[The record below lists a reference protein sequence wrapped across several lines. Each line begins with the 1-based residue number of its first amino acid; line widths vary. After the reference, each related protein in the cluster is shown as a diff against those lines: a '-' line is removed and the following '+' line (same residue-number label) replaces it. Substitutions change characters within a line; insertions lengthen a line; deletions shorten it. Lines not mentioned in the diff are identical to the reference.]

1 MPRATKAPT
10 RAPASPIAGG
20 AGGAGGS
27 GPGGAEG
34 STPSGPPSRLP
45 DSGARDVLYLV
56 DLSGYVFRAYH
67 ALPPLSSSRGEPTHA
82 VLGTVNMLQKI
93 VAERRPHLF
102 VVAMDSRG
110 PTFRHAVDVRYK
122 ATRPAPPPD
131 LSQQMARVEQIV
143 RAWDVACFAR
153 EGFEADDLIATVT
166 ARSLAEG
173 WRVVIVSADKDL
185 MQLVHDGDDR
195 VVLWDSMR
203 DRVYGPREVREKL
216 GVAPSQVRDFL
227 ALTGDTSDNVPG
239 VPGVGPK
246 TASDLLAQFGSIES
260 ILANVDQVTK
270 PKLRENLKA
279 HEADARVSQKLVTLD
294 GSSPVEWDRS
304 KLLWGGANI
313 EELRRLYT
321 ELEFQR
327 QIDQLQQLASIGAQ
341 AWLAKSAKP
350 AAGSPDPEQ
359 PTAGPGAAAG
369 VPAGLGHD
377 ASPAAAAGPGASDV
391 APTDASRVYEVVLD
405 LATLER
411 LVADARARGQVGI
424 AAAVTS
430 DDAMRAQILG
440 VSLSIEPGRG
450 YYVPLAHRYLGS
462 PKQLEWGAVGAILAP
477 LLADPAV
484 SKVGFD
490 VKRASIVF
498 ARAGAP
504 FAGPTFD
511 VLVAAY
517 LLDPETPNGLK
528 ELARRELGVTFG
540 RGDEPAPKAR
550 GPQPLFDEIEVERAA
565 ALAAPEAELPVS
577 LRARLEPRLE
587 VERLDALMRDLEVP
601 LEGVLAAMEMRGVL
615 VDVPTLERIGRKAEE
630 SLRELESECKRIA
643 GRDFLVRSRDQLEK
657 ILFDELRLPS
667 IKRTPKGGRSTDA
680 DVLEALSDQHEL
692 PRRLLEFR
700 ELDKLKGTYIDA
712 LPRYVHPTTGR
723 IHTRFD
729 QAVAATGRLASSDPN
744 LQNIPIRTE
753 LGRAI
758 RAAFVAPPGHVIL
771 SADYSQIE
779 LRVLAHLAQDAELV
793 DAFASGE
800 DVHARTAALIFDKPR
815 SEVSADER
823 RAAKTINFGVIY
835 GMGES
840 ALAKQLGIPREQ
852 AARFIAAY
860 FARYAGV
867 ARFMEKSVEAAR
879 QGEAVRTLLGRRRFL
894 PNLHSANR
902 ALRFEAERVA
912 RNTPIQGTAADILKL
927 AMIDLGREGAVSGA
941 SMVLTVHDE
950 LVFEVPEADAK
961 RASEAIR
968 ERMAAAMKLAV
979 PLVVDV
985 GWGRNWADAH

>member
-1 MPRATKAPT
+1 MT
-10 RAPASPIAGG
+10 RPGPDAGGDGRDGSVAQAPA
-20 AGGAGGS
+20 
-27 GPGGAEG
+27 
-34 STPSGPPSRLP
+34 RLP
-45 DSGARDVLYLV
+45 EPGARDVLYLV

-82 VLGTVNMLQKI
+82 VLGTVNMLQKV

-110 PTFRHAVDVRYK
+110 RTFRHEVDARYK

-143 RAWDVACFAR
+143 HAWDVACFSR
-153 EGFEADDLIATVT
+153 DGFEADDLIASVTV
-166 ARSLAEG
+166 RSMSEG

-185 MQLVHDGDDR
+185 MQLVHDDDDR

-216 GVAPSQVRDFL
+216 GVPPSQVRDFL

-246 TASDLLAQFGSIES
+246 TAGDLLAQFGSIDA
-260 ILANVDQVTK
+260 IFANLAQVTK
-270 PKLRENLKA
+270 PKLRENLQT
-279 HEADARVSQKLVTLD
+279 HEVDARVSQRLVTLD
-294 GSSPVEWDRS
+294 ASSPIAWDRS
-304 KLLWGGANI
+304 KLLWGGANV

-321 ELEFQR
+321 ELEFHR
-327 QIDQLQQLASIGAQ
+327 QLDQLDLVASIEART
-341 AWLAKSAKP
+341 LSAR
-350 AAGSPDPEQ
+350 
-359 PTAGPGAAAG
+359 
-369 VPAGLGHD
+369 
-377 ASPAAAAGPGASDV
+377 PAAAPVPGQGSAESGSAEPPPGPGTARPPATAIAPPLPV
-391 APTDASRVYEVVLD
+391 ARVYEVVLD
-405 LATLER
+405 ASLLER
-411 LVADARARGQVGI
+411 LAAQARERGQVGV

-430 DDAMRAQILG
+430 EDAMRAEILG

-462 PKQLEWGAVGAILAP
+462 PKQLEWSAVRAILAP
-477 LLADPAV
+477 LFADRDV

-490 VKRASIVF
+490 VKRAAIVF

-504 FAGPTFD
+504 FTGPTFD
-511 VLVAAY
+511 VQVGAY
-517 LLDPETPNGLK
+517 LLDPESPNALK
-528 ELARRELGVTFG
+528 ELARRELGVTTASPSG
-540 RGDEPAPKAR
+540 RAEDAPKTR
-550 GPQPLFDEIEVERAA
+550 GPQPLFDEIDVERAA
-565 ALAAPEAELPVS
+565 ALAAPDAELPLA
-577 LRARLEPRLE
+577 LRARIEPRLE
-587 VERLDALMRDLEVP
+587 AERLDLLMRDVEVP
-601 LEGVLAAMEMRGVL
+601 LETVLAAMEMRGVL
-615 VDVPTLERIGRKAEE
+615 VDVPTLEKIGQKAEE
-630 SLRELESECKRIA
+630 TLRELEGACKRIA
-643 GRDFLVRSRDQLEK
+643 GRDFVVRSRDQLEK
-657 ILFDELRLPS
+657 ILFDELRLPVV
-667 IKRTPKGGRSTDA
+667 KRTPKGGRSTDA

-692 PRRLLEFR
+692 PKRLLEFR

-712 LPRYVHPTTGR
+712 LPRYVHPSTGR

-753 LGRAI
+753 MGRAI

-800 DVHARTAALIFDKPR
+800 DVHVRTAALIFDKPR
-815 SEVSADER
+815 ENVSADER

-840 ALAKQLGIPREQ
+840 ALGKQLGIPREQ
-852 AARFIAAY
+852 AARFISAY

-867 ARFMEKSVEAAR
+867 ARFMEKSVEVAR

-902 ALRFEAERVA
+902 ALRFEAERIA

-927 AMIDLGREGAVSGA
+927 AMIDLGRDDAVAGAR
-941 SMVLTVHDE
+941 MVLTVHDE
-950 LVFEVPEADAK
+950 LVFEVPEGDAQ
-961 RASEAIR
+961 RASGAIR

-985 GWGRNWADAH
+985 GWGKSWAAAH